1 MIPVHARGV
10 KPPLRAPQRE
20 PASLRGSPRSCD
32 ARTVPL
38 LRSLAR
44 GLDLLDAMVEDARRL
59 GPDASLAVGEIARR
73 LDVDKSSAS
82 RLARTLAERAY
93 LERGPADRRYR
104 LGPRM
109 RHAAVGPG
117 AHERLREHAR
127 PFLYLLMKQTGEC
140 AHTAVLSGGQALIVD
155 DVESA
160 ASLRVTGGV
169 GRLNALHCTAVG
181 KCLLAF
187 GDTEPPDRLPRRTD
201 RTITDHDALTEELAR
216 TRDRGWAFD
225 DVENE
230 PGVRCLAAP
239 VRDAGG
245 DTVACIGISGPTVRM
260 PRARVPELARLV
272 TDAARDLS
280 VALAPPL
287 APASTPAPSR
297 HALSRKESR

>member
-1 MIPVHARGV
+1 MIPVRGRRV
-10 KPPLRAPQRE
+10 KRTLRKAQRPASPLR
-20 PASLRGSPRSCD
+20 LSPRPCD
-32 ARTVPL
+32 APVVPL

-44 GLDLLDAMVEDARRL
+44 GLDLLDAMVEDAHRL
-59 GPDASLAVGEIARR
+59 GPDASLAVGEIAQR
-73 LDVDKSSAS
+73 LNVDKSSAS
-82 RLARTLAERAY
+82 RLARTLGERGY
-93 LERGPADRRYR
+93 LERDPVDRRYR

-109 RHAAVGPG
+109 RHATVGPG
-117 AHERLREHAR
+117 SHERLREHAR
-127 PFLYLLMKQTGEC
+127 PFLYLLMKQSGEC

-160 ASLRVTGGV
+160 ASLRVAGGV

-187 GDTEPPDRLPRRTD
+187 GDADPPDRLPARTD
-201 RTITDHDALTEELAR
+201 RTITDHDALAEELAR
-216 TRDRGWAFD
+216 TRARGWAFD

-239 VRDAGG
+239 VRNAAG

-280 VALAPPL
+280 VALAPPVL
-287 APASTPAPSR
+287 PTPVGPEA
-297 HALSRKESR
+297 ATRKEPR